1 MLFWYG
7 GQRAWLTDRLCS
19 CFEHIVP
26 VVGGRAK
33 ALDAGVQSNHGVR
46 HLVAGGIGVKAAI
59 DLRSLIQQG
68 LEPSWVGPGAG
79 GGETTGLGMESKA
92 TEGIDGGFTKDDRLA
107 GGHGGWERFSRNGKA
122 AEVLL
127 RPGGQAVPRARGG
140 AAQLRSH
147 RNVFFSKQQ
156 ENGIGS
162 GVGIEGA

>member
-46 HLVAGGIGVKAAI
+46 HLVAGGIGVKATI
-59 DLRSLIQQG
+59 DLRRVIQQG

-92 TEGIDGGFTKDDRLA
+92 TDGINGGFTKDDRLA
-107 GGHGGWERFSRNGKA
+107 GGHRGWERLSRNGKE
-122 AEVLL
+122 AEVPL

-140 AAQLRSH
+140 AAQFRSD
-147 RNVFFSKQQ
+147 REIFFS
-156 ENGIGS
+156 E
-162 GVGIEGA
+162 